1 MRRFDISV
9 GLLSLAAISSSAG
22 YAVSRERFHDTD
34 LPALYQRIN
43 TESFNGA
50 LPPAEVRWATL
61 DNMYGETEGHDQWF
75 VIEIDRDKVQNDG
88 KLVEIIRHEICH
100 VATMD
105 EQRDAHGELWQACME
120 RFKHRE
126 NHPPLISLE
135 FNAF

>member
-1 MRRFDISV
+1 VRRFDISV

-22 YAVSRERFHDTD
+22 YAVSRESFHNTD

-50 LPPAEVRWATL
+50 LPRADVHWATL

-88 KLVEIIRHEICH
+88 KLVEIMRHEICH

-105 EQRDAHGELWQACME
+105 KDAEPHGELWQACMQ
-120 RFKHRE
+120 RLKQ
-126 NHPPLISLE
+126 
-135 FNAF
+135 